1 MRADQ
6 ENKIYLYLP
15 ICIRIRIQ
23 GYCIIIH
30 EYYAA
35 WTFITYLTNNSYKPN
50 LQVPAAATLTPEYW
64 VFILADR
71 EQWLCAEGRYGEG
84 PGVMR
89 AVKLKIRSSF
99 VYKRTRGTHL
109 QIHLVFWRH
118 KRREERPDPGDPA
131 QERGEGEGLGRDPQ
145 HLQISQTLEGSR
157 HWLQQRSGCLNDPG
171 HIFLQSS
178 DPCWIPAWCLCVFP
192 ARLCLSPEVKSPAS
206 LLSHWP

>member
-1 MRADQ
+1 M
-6 ENKIYLYLP
+6 
-15 ICIRIRIQ
+15 
-23 GYCIIIH
+23 
-30 EYYAA
+30 
-35 WTFITYLTNNSYKPN
+35 TNNSYKPN

-99 VYKRTRGTHL
+99 VYKRTHL
-109 QIHLVFWRH
+109 QIHLVFLRH

-157 HWLQQRSGCLNDPG
+157 Q
-171 HIFLQSS
+171 
-178 DPCWIPAWCLCVFP
+178 
-192 ARLCLSPEVKSPAS
+192 
-206 LLSHWP
+206 